1 MIFNEMKIIFIEQV
15 LKNEIDLRKL
25 NKKELISHLEKEFE
39 IKNDTE
45 TVNKLIGIPVYSMT
59 VDAVKELEAIVK
71 KQEKEIITLQ
81 KLKPKTVMLD
91 RLKKISE

>member
-1 MIFNEMKIIFIEQV
+1 
-15 LKNEIDLRKL
+15 LRKL
-25 NKKELISHLEKEFE
+25 SKKELISHLEKEFE
-39 IKNDTE
+39 IVNDSE

-71 KQEKEIITLQ
+71 KQEKEIIALQ

-91 RLKKISE
+91 RLKKIAV

>member
-1 MIFNEMKIIFIEQV
+1 
-15 LKNEIDLRKL
+15 
-25 NKKELISHLEKEFE
+25 
-39 IKNDTE
+39 
-45 TVNKLIGIPVYSMT
+45 MT

-71 KQEKEIITLQ
+71 KQEKEIISLQ